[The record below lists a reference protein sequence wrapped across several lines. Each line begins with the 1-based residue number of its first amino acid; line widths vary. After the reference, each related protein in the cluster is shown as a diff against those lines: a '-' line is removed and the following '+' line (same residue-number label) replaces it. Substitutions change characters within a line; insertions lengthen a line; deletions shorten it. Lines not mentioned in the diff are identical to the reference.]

1 MTNPSPNPLRVGDL
15 QLRILQVLWSKS
27 EATVADVNAA
37 LKPER
42 DLAYTTVATMLR
54 KMENRGLVTHR
65 EDGRSFLY
73 RALVNAE
80 QVGQGMTD
88 HVVERLFEGS
98 LAGAVSHLL
107 RTREVSRDELDELE
121 RLIRAAKRR
130 TK

>member
-1 MTNPSPNPLRVGDL
+1 MNPPKAPRLKVGDL
-15 QLRILQVLWSKS
+15 QLRILQILWARPDAS
-27 EATVADVNAA
+27 VADVHTA

-54 KMENRGLVTHR
+54 KLEDRGLVAHR
-65 EDGRSFLY
+65 EDGRTYLY
-73 RALVNAE
+73 RAVVAEE
-80 QVGQGMTD
+80 QVGRSMTD

-121 RLIRAAKRR
+121 RLIRSAKRR
-130 TK
+130 LK

>member
-1 MTNPSPNPLRVGDL
+1 MNPPSPGPIRVGDL
-15 QLRILQVLWSKS
+15 QLRILQVLWSQT
-27 EATVADVNAA
+27 EASVADVNAA
-37 LKPER
+37 LRPER

-54 KMENRGLVTHR
+54 KMEARGLVTHR

-73 RALVNAE
+73 KAAVDAQ

-107 RTREVSRDELDELE
+107 RTREVSREELDELE
-121 RLIRAAKRR
+121 RLIREAKRR
-130 TK
+130 AK